1 MRVEPMQRVCI
12 LPPVLGQAYVGT
24 WACSCTRMRP
34 YSRSGRCLCPS
45 ASATILAWVQ
55 PTAGCQE
62 GVVRR
67 PHRHSVT
74 WIYFGYEQP
83 CSWYPCP
90 LGNFCSIPGCHH
102 TLSPR
107 PGWLP
112 LPPQR
117 RLQIPKIGLSLTE
130 GTTLPVLLPL
140 PSRVSPTLE
149 EQTLMGGVSA
159 GHKEASSGFQPF

>member
-1 MRVEPMQRVCI
+1 MQRVCI
-12 LPPVLGQAYVGT
+12 LPRAGT
-24 WACSCTRMRP
+24 GICRHMGMFMHTREA
-34 YSRSGRCLCPS
+34 SQQVGRCLCPS
-45 ASATILAWVQ
+45 PSATILAWVQ

-62 GVVRR
+62 GVVGR
-67 PHRHSVT
+67 PHGHSIT

-117 RLQIPKIGLSLTE
+117 RLQIPKIGLSRTE

-140 PSRVSPTLE
+140 PSRVFPTLE

-159 GHKEASSGFQPF
+159 GHKEASGGFQPF

>member
-1 MRVEPMQRVCI
+1 MQSVCI

-24 WACSCTRMRP
+24 WASSCTRVRP

-45 ASATILAWVQ
+45 RSATILAWVQ

-62 GVVRR
+62 GVVGR
-67 PHRHSVT
+67 PHGHSVT

-90 LGNFCSIPGCHH
+90 LGSFCSIPGSTTPCPRDLGV
-102 TLSPR
+102 TSPA
-107 PGWLP
+107 
-112 LPPQR
+112 QR

-140 PSRVSPTLE
+140 PSRVFPRLE

-159 GHKEASSGFQPF
+159 GHNEASGGFQPF